1 MERAPIRLHTRG
13 QNIKNRHIT
22 PHHMQPT
29 KVYYSIAEV
38 RQLTE
43 LPVATLRYWEQ
54 QFAQLSPYKDEHG
67 NRYYTEKDIALIKQ
81 IKYIRDELHITRIE
95 AIRNELKS
103 GNRKTDVRQQ
113 ASEILLR
120 VREELAE
127 IRANIYT
134 THATHLPHST
144 STHDAAHQPLFCCVS
159 TDTATSHTSPPRT
172 TRGLCPTR
180 TNAIQHTHGHRGRQG
195 VLSHRRG

>member
-1 MERAPIRLHTRG
+1 
-13 QNIKNRHIT
+13 
-22 PHHMQPT
+22 MQPT

-43 LPVATLRYWEQ
+43 LPAATLRYWEQ
-54 QFAQLSPYKDEHG
+54 QFTQLSPYKDEHG
-67 NRYYTEKDIALIKQ
+67 NRYYTETDIALIKQ

-120 VREELAE
+120 VREELTE
-127 IRANIYT
+127 IRANI
-134 THATHLPHST
+134 
-144 STHDAAHQPLFCCVS
+144 
-159 TDTATSHTSPPRT
+159 
-172 TRGLCPTR
+172 
-180 TNAIQHTHGHRGRQG
+180 
-195 VLSHRRG
+195 